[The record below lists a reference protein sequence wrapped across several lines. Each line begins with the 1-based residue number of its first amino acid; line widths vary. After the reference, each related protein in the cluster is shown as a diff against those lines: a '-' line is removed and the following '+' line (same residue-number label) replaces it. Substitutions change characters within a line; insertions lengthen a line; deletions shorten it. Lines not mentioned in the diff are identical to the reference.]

1 MTKRLL
7 ISLLS
12 AGCLLSACA
21 VMVKPGAQPAT
32 ATPTADIT
40 ATPMVATTAAPTATP
55 TPLPTALP
63 PTKPPVIAAP
73 TLSPPTLSAE
83 QIATYTA
90 ELSSTVAAL
99 LPPSPTPDAT
109 GYAGPTF
116 EGVTL
121 WPLTSTNAT
130 PLWVAYS
137 TGIRDFVS
145 NINHFIALYTREATG
160 WRQVLK
166 FDLLNADYMNPDSV
180 QQVAIDPTH
189 IWLAVNSGAGA
200 HSGCIDLYA
209 IDAAFG
215 PPLNAVAH
223 CSDHPGGGEVRDLN
237 GDGQLD
243 VILDQ
248 TDSYV
253 FCYACGVRYFIFS
266 VLNWNGTQFVEQTL
280 TPLPDSAP
288 ADFRQA
294 VNRAVELANGGLWQ
308 AAQAQIEQSGAAQA
322 ADPIARWNA
331 AIIDLNAQAWRDQVF
346 NQPYPLLDNLFYG
359 DYAATLNVMRPYPP
373 DQLFSLTG
381 PLIKGTVAETWES
394 TLSFWIAKATDG
406 ALKAQPDLAAAYF
419 LRGWAAY
426 LVDKRSPA
434 AVADIEKAATLD
446 PNEKLFSESVE
457 FLK

>member
-1 MTKRLL
+1 MMKRLL
-7 ISLLS
+7 IGLIS
-12 AGCLLSACA
+12 AQFLLSACA
-21 VMVKPGAQPAT
+21 VMVKPGAQSATVTPA
-32 ATPTADIT
+32 ADIT
-40 ATPMVATTAAPTATP
+40 ATPSVATTAAPTATP
-55 TPLPTALP
+55 TPLPPTATPTRP
-63 PTKPPVIAAP
+63 PLVAV
-73 TLSPPTLSAE
+73 PTLSAE
-83 QIATYTA
+83 QLATYTA
-90 ELSSTVAAL
+90 ELSATVAGL
-99 LPPSPTPDAT
+99 LPPSPTPDAA

-121 WPLTSTNAT
+121 WPLSTTHTA

-145 NINHFIALYTREATG
+145 NINHFIALYTLEANG
-160 WRQVLK
+160 WRQLLK

-237 GDGQLD
+237 SDGQLD

-266 VLNWNGTQFVEQTL
+266 VLNWDGAQFVEQTL
-280 TPLPDSAP
+280 TPLPESAP
-288 ADFRQA
+288 ADLRQA

-331 AIIDLNAQAWRDQVF
+331 ALINLHAQAWRDQVF

-394 TLSFWIAKATDG
+394 TLAFWVAKATDG

-434 AVADIEKAATLD
+434 ALADIEKAAALD
-446 PNEKLFSESVE
+446 PNEKLFSDSVE